1 MKNNTRCT
9 HKAPQKPN
17 KTQFQTTKAKINEIK
32 KKMNNNNVAKKDE
45 EKESSLLINI
55 ETLRCNIH
63 SQHIYKVVSVGQWNT
78 IFMLNTIFTV

>member
-1 MKNNTRCT
+1 
-9 HKAPQKPN
+9 
-17 KTQFQTTKAKINEIK
+17 
-32 KKMNNNNVAKKDE
+32 MNNNNVAKKDE
-45 EKESSLLINI
+45 EKDSSLLINI